1 MEPTQVDHVI
11 AWKDFG
17 IFVSYAFS
25 ALLGV
30 IVKTLWDA
38 VQELRKDLARL
49 REEIAKD
56 YMPRI
61 EIRDIFEQL
70 LSEVRAV
77 NNGLIAHEQRERQW
91 HKETVDEVHRL
102 HLEHARITEHV
113 NHSKAGHS

>member
-1 MEPTQVDHVI
+1 MEADHVI

-17 IFVSYAFS
+17 IFVSYAFT

-30 IVKTLWDA
+30 VTKTLWDA

-49 REEIAKD
+49 REEIARD

-61 EIRDIFEQL
+61 EIRDLFEQL
-70 LSEVRAV
+70 INEIRGVS
-77 NNGLIAHEQRERQW
+77 NGLMAHEQRERQW

-102 HLEHARITEHV
+102 HIEHARIESAA
-113 NHSKAGHS
+113 NNSQKK